1 MTEIEY
7 KNLLAIDTSSHR
19 LVLALA
25 YEGDRLVKSDNSVER
40 SHGILL
46 MKMIDEL
53 FQSSGTTPDALDA
66 LVICLG
72 PGSFTGL
79 RIGLAAVK
87 GMATALEIPVVGVN
101 LFELFAFKRRE
112 SDDVVHLLIP
122 SRKGEWYLGTFGR
135 GDEAEANI
143 SIVTQVE
150 LAERVGN
157 DPVWGVGFDPRE
169 LLDDGFGATQTDI
182 FEYSGA
188 DLVHCGL
195 GKLLNGETADLAN
208 LEPMYLQKAIAEVR
222 FDRRNKQ

>member
-1 MTEIEY
+1 MTELTY

-25 YEGDRLVKSDNSVER
+25 YGGDRLVKSDNPVER

-87 GMATALEIPVVGVN
+87 GMATATEIPVVGVN
-101 LFELFAFKRRE
+101 LFELFAFKQRE
-112 SDDVVHLLIP
+112 SEDIVHLLIP

-135 GDEAEANI
+135 GDDFGADIN
-143 SIVTQVE
+143 IVTGVD
-150 LAERVGN
+150 LLERVGS

-169 LLDDGFGATQTDI
+169 LFDDGFGATQTDI
-182 FEYSGA
+182 FEYSGT

-195 GKLLNGETADLAN
+195 AKLMSGETADLAT

-222 FDRRNKQ
+222 FDQKNKQ